1 MSIESEQSAQMAV
14 SRRLSRA
21 FIDLGLDGV
30 FPANW
35 LSFHDDSCHFSP
47 VSFKAISRLV
57 AHLEDVAQME
67 PCVNDVV
74 YETIEPK
81 AKDANSLKE
90 LVEYHEYQSIPVGYH
105 APQLKVG

>member
-1 MSIESEQSAQMAV
+1 MSIQSEQSAQIAL

-21 FIDLGLDGV
+21 FMDLGLDGV

-35 LSFHDDSCHFSP
+35 LSFHDDSCNFSP

-57 AHLEDVAQME
+57 AHLEDAAQLLPYE
-67 PCVNDVV
+67 NALV
-74 YETIEPK
+74 YEVSEPK
-81 AKDANSLKE
+81 HKDSESLKT

-105 APQLKVG
+105 TPQIKVG

>member
-1 MSIESEQSAQMAV
+1 MSIGSEESAQMAV
-14 SRRLSRA
+14 SRRLRRA
-21 FIDLGLDGV
+21 FMDLGLDGV

-67 PCVNDVV
+67 PYVIDVS
-74 YETIEPK
+74 YETVEPK

-90 LVEYHEYQSIPVGYH
+90 LAEYHEYQSIPVGYH
-105 APQLKVG
+105 APQMKVG